1 MNTENLKN
9 IVTNCYH
16 DLLNREPDKSGLEYY
31 LSILKNNKINA
42 NTFLTVI
49 TVTTSQSSNKNS
61 AAGNPNAKILM
72 QAISIAFDLMISE
85 SSCFET
91 SE

>member
-1 MNTENLKN
+1 MN
-9 IVTNCYH
+9 YAW
-16 DLLNREPDKSGLEYY
+16 D
-31 LSILKNNKINA
+31 NKANA
-42 NTFLTVI
+42 NKFLTVI
-49 TVTTSQSSNKNS
+49 IVRISQSSNKNS

-85 SSCFET
+85 FSCFEA